1 MQHDSDAALARRIQ
15 KGDTVAFTSLVE
27 RYQDRIY
34 RLATGMLY
42 APDAAADAT
51 QEVFMRA
58 YTGFPKFRFGS
69 SVYTW
74 LYATLRNVCREFNRR
89 ERFDVVPISEDI
101 GDDRLDPARRV
112 IAEQRLEAVLHR
124 ISRLPERQRD
134 VVLLRV
140 FEGLSVKETATVLRC
155 RQGTVKAH
163 LHRAMQAINE
173 TRETQESNQ
182 MNRDR
187 TT

>member
-1 MQHDSDAALARRIQ
+1 MQQDSDATLVRRIQ
-15 KGDTVAFTSLVE
+15 KGDPVAFTALVE
-27 RYQDRIY
+27 RYQDRIF

-58 YTGFPKFRFGS
+58 YTGLPRFRFGS

-89 ERFDVVPISEDI
+89 ERFEVVPLSEDI
-101 GDDRLDPARRV
+101 GDDRFDPARQAMAQR
-112 IAEQRLEAVLHR
+112 RLEDVLR
-124 ISRLPERQRD
+124 RVSRLPDRQRD

-140 FEGLSVKETATVLRC
+140 FEGLSVKETANVLRC
-155 RQGTVKAH
+155 RQGTVKTH
-163 LHRAMQAINE
+163 LHRAMQAIND
-173 TRETQESNQ
+173 TSDTQETN
-182 MNRDR
+182 
-187 TT
+187 

>member
-1 MQHDSDAALARRIQ
+1 MQQDSDAALVRRIQ
-15 KGDTVAFTSLVE
+15 KGDATAFSTLVE

-34 RLATGMLY
+34 RLAAGMLH
-42 APDAAADAT
+42 ARDAAPDAT

-58 YTGFPKFRFGS
+58 YTGLPRFRFGS

-89 ERFDVVPISEDI
+89 ERFEAVPMSEDI
-101 GDDRLDPARRV
+101 GDDRHEPARQAV
-112 IAEQRLEAVLHR
+112 AEQRLGAVLRR
-124 ISRLPERQRD
+124 INRLPERQRD

-140 FEGLSVKETATVLRC
+140 FEGLSVKETANLLRC

-163 LHRAMQAINE
+163 LHRAMQAIKNE
-173 TRETQESNQ
+173 DDPQERN
-182 MNRDR
+182 
-187 TT
+187 